1 MIPDLKLVPYSEI
14 GQTEIMVIQRTK
26 NQSRFDRDIQNGSW
40 LVTDEIRNLLWSGL
54 WQQNSWTW
62 LEIEKKGEV
71 IQGSIFTSSQKE

>member
-40 LVTDEIRNLLWSGL
+40 FVTDEIRNLL
-54 WQQNSWTW
+54 
-62 LEIEKKGEV
+62 
-71 IQGSIFTSSQKE
+71 